1 MAELLYR
8 LGKWSARRAKTVL
21 ALWLALLVAL
31 GVVVAAVGVNLS
43 ENLDVGE
50 TETTQVADR
59 LQEVMASSEREG
71 GTDSVQMVATTSN
84 GEPFTAAQKA
94 GIEEN
99 IAAAKKVDMVSD
111 VVSPFATEQERADQA
126 KQLKDGQAQ
135 LDAAKEKLQ
144 AGREQLKAGES
155 EAVAGQTKLDAARK
169 QAKAMGDAAY
179 AAAKPQLDAQQK
191 QLDAASDKLQASHV
205 KLDSGERELQEQQ
218 KQLDQGS
225 ELMQLA
231 EGIKL
236 VSDDGSTAILTVTFT
251 TSNGTAPAAAQNG
264 VDAVFTEHPV
274 DGVDFKLSAGASAD
288 ASKLM
293 GPGEVIGLVIAAIVL
308 IIMLG
313 TLFAAGLPIIT
324 ALLGVG
330 VGMMITVA
338 LGAFLEVASVTP
350 MLGLMLGL
358 AVGIDYSLFIVN
370 RHRRQL
376 RQGHGVIES
385 VGLATGTSG
394 NAVVFAGATVVVA
407 LLGLNITGLP
417 FLGLM
422 GTSAAVCVLIAVLMA
437 ITLTPALLGLAKER
451 VLRKGERAAAH
462 AATPAASAEEHHAE
476 EAAQIKVLPRWKAAL
491 AVVAGV
497 LVLLFCAL
505 PVADLRTGLPD
516 NGSESHDSSAYQAY
530 TTLADKFGAGQNSPL
545 VVLADLP
552 EGLDDAG
559 VVSAQLDIARSL
571 KAMDH
576 VTAVAPAATAEDNS
590 AVVFQ
595 VIPSDGPS
603 AESTEELVHALR
615 DASPLNGEYTIGVAG
630 MAAANIDMSAK
641 IVSTLPAYLGVVIG
655 LSFLIL
661 VLVFRSLL
669 VPLIATLG
677 FVLSYAAA
685 LGGVVAIFQWG
696 WLGDL
701 LGLGTPGPILSF
713 LPTIML
719 GILFGLAMDYMLF
732 LGSGMREAYAHGT
745 EARAAVVQGVRAGRS
760 VVIAAAIIMIS
771 VFGGFLF
778 SHMSMVRPIGFA
790 LAFGVLADAFV
801 VRLVIIPALMTILGK
816 SAWWLPRWLDKI
828 LPNVDVEGA
837 GLEARHPRPAQP
849 AEEEGSAEGGKEGDK
864 APVGA

>member
-8 LGKWSARRAKTVL
+8 LGKWSSRRAKTVL

-31 GVVVAAVGVNLS
+31 AAVVGAVGINLS
-43 ENLDVGE
+43 ENLDVGQ

-59 LQEVMASSEREG
+59 LQAVMASSEREG
-71 GTDSVQMVATTSN
+71 GTDSVQMVASTAN
-84 GEPFTAAQKA
+84 GEPFTDAQKA

-99 IAAAKKVDMVSD
+99 IAAAKKVEMVSD

-126 KQLKDGQAQ
+126 RQIADGQKQ
-135 LDAAKEKLQ
+135 LDAAKDKLQ
-144 AGREQLKAGES
+144 EGREQLKAGAS
-155 EAVAGQTKLDAARK
+155 QAEAAEAQLEAARK
-169 QAKAMGDAAY
+169 QAQAAGEAAY
-179 AAAKPQLDAQQK
+179 AAAKPQLDAQQA
-191 QLDAASDKLQASHV
+191 QLDAADEKLQASHEQ
-205 KLDSGERELQEQQ
+205 LDSGEREVQAKQ
-218 KQLDQGS
+218 KQLDQGA
-225 ELMQLA
+225 ELMDLA
-231 EGIKL
+231 KGIKL
-236 VSDDGSTAILTVTFT
+236 VSDDGSTAIVTVTFT
-251 TSNGTAPAAAQNG
+251 TSTGTAPAAAQNG
-264 VDAVFTEHPV
+264 IDDVFQDNAV

-293 GPGEVIGLVIAAIVL
+293 GPGEVIGLVIAAVVL
-308 IIMLG
+308 VIMLG
-313 TLFAAGLPIIT
+313 TLLAAGLPILT

-338 LGAFLEVASVTP
+338 LGSFLEVASVTP

-394 NAVVFAGATVVVA
+394 NAVVFAGATVIVA

-451 VLRKGERAAAH
+451 VLRKAERAAAR

-476 EAAQIKVLPRWKAAL
+476 EAAAIKVLPRWKAAL

-497 LVLLFCAL
+497 VVLGVCAL
-505 PVADLRTGLPD
+505 PVTDLRTGLPD

-552 EGLDDAG
+552 AGLDDAG
-559 VVSAQLDIARSL
+559 VTQAQLHIARAL
-571 KAMDH
+571 KGMDN
-576 VTAVAPAATAEDNS
+576 VTAVAPAATAEDKS

-595 VIPSDGPS
+595 VIPSEGPS

-615 DASPLNGEYTIGVAG
+615 AASPLEGEYPIGVAG

-696 WLGDL
+696 WFGEF

-837 GLEARHPRPAQP
+837 GLEARHPKQAPETAAAP
-849 AEEEGSAEGGKEGDK
+849 ETSAGAEAAS
-864 APVGA
+864 VGR